1 MPKEISINMKLTPE
15 QIDRLYQ
22 FTRQHYVEWYDLQTE
37 LVDHLANAIE
47 QQWQENPKISFEDA
61 LQMEFK
67 KFGIFGFMDVVEKRQ
82 AALNKRYNKIVWQ
95 HFKAFFTIPKIVIT
109 LFSFFL
115 MFFVFRNYANSE
127 NLILILFFGILTLF
141 WISLFLQSR
150 KNKKQYQ
157 KTGKKWLLKEIIF
170 GHSSFA
176 GLSYLPVQ
184 ILINTD
190 FTDNIGI
197 LKATFFSLLFVSMAL
212 CEYIIL
218 VIIPSKAEDY
228 LKETCPEYAL
238 ENAN

>member
-1 MPKEISINMKLTPE
+1 MKLTSQ

-61 LQMEFK
+61 LQVEFK

-82 AALNKRYNKIVWQ
+82 LALNKRYNKIVWQ
-95 HFKAFFTIPKIVIT
+95 HFKAFFSIPKIVIT

-197 LKATFFSLLFVSMAL
+197 LKATLFSLLFVSMAL

-228 LKETCPEYAL
+228 LKETYPEYAL

>member
-1 MPKEISINMKLTPE
+1 MKLTPE
-15 QIDRLYQ
+15 QIERLYQ

-37 LVDHLANAIE
+37 LVDHLANSIE
-47 QQWQENPKISFEDA
+47 AQWQENPKVSFEDA

-197 LKATFFSLLFVSMAL
+197 LKATLFSLLFVSMAL

-228 LKETCPEYAL
+228 LKETYPEYLL